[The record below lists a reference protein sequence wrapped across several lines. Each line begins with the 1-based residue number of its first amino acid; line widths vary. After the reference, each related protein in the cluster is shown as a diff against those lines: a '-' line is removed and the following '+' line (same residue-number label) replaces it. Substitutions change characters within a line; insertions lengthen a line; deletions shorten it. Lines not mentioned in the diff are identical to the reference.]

1 MDKLNEAL
9 RLVRVFHDKKIK
21 DLAAE
26 LDVSPSFITDIEK
39 GNKKPSLELVDKYAK
54 VFNTTKSA
62 LLFFSEEI
70 EKGAS
75 KSKCK
80 MLIRDYMLKFLK
92 AVEEKAFKD
101 ECP

>member
-1 MDKLNEAL
+1 MNKLNEAL

-26 LDVSPSFITDIEK
+26 LDISPSFITDIEK

-70 EKGAS
+70 EKGTS

>member
-1 MDKLNEAL
+1 MNKLNEAL

-21 DLAAE
+21 DLAIE
-26 LDVSPSFITDIEK
+26 LEVSPSFITDIEK
-39 GNKKPSLELVDKYAK
+39 GKKKPSLELVNKYAK

-70 EKGAS
+70 ENTPQ

-80 MLIRDYMLKFLK
+80 LLIRDYMLKFLK
-92 AVEEKAFKD
+92 ALEEKAFKD
-101 ECP
+101 ECQ